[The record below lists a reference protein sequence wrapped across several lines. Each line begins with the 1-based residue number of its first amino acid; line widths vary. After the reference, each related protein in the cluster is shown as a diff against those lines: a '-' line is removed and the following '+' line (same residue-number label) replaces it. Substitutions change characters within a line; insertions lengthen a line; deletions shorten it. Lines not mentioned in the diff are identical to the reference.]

1 VGTSSV
7 PEENPA
13 KQISRA
19 TWGRIAADIERLA
32 LTNQHLTRSLEELER
47 SCLDA
52 FNENERMK
60 RILRDHNIP
69 LEAQP
74 P

>member
-1 VGTSSV
+1 VS
-7 PEENPA
+7 EKDPA

-19 TWGRIAADIERLA
+19 TWERIAADIERLA